1 MRKRKSFFLGWDTI
15 KPLIPSLREK
25 KRYLH
30 YEVTSETTLT
40 AEEVKQAVQEALQQ
54 FLGEYGCAQA
64 GIHYIENTNKYG
76 VLKTNVKQVNQVKT
90 ALALIKTIK
99 NKSVMVKTTK
109 VSGMINKVKR
119 RN

>member
-1 MRKRKSFFLGWDTI
+1 M
-15 KPLIPSLREK
+15 REK

-30 YEVTSETTLT
+30 YRVTGDGDYTV
-40 AEEVKQAVQEALQQ
+40 AEVKQVVQDAMQR

-64 GIHYIENTNKYG
+64 GIHYIENTGKDG
-76 VLKTNVKQVNQVKT
+76 VLKTNVKYVNQVKT

-99 NKSVMVKTTK
+99 NQNVMITTTK

>member
-1 MRKRKSFFLGWDTI
+1 M
-15 KPLIPSLREK
+15 PSLREK

-30 YEVTSETTLT
+30 YEVTADGNIT
-40 AEEVKQAVQEALQQ
+40 AEEVKQAVQEAMQV
-54 FLGEYGCAQA
+54 FLGDYGCAQA
-64 GIHYIENTNKYG
+64 GIQQTENTHKQG
-76 VLKTNVKQVNQVKT
+76 IIKTNVKYVNQVKT

-99 NKSVMVKTTK
+99 NKNVMFKTTK

>member
-1 MRKRKSFFLGWDTI
+1 M
-15 KPLIPSLREK
+15 REK

-30 YEVTSETTLT
+30 YEVTTDGSLST
-40 AEEVKQAVQEALQQ
+40 EEVKQAVQESMQQ

-64 GIHYIENTNKYG
+64 GVHYMENTNRYG
-76 VLKTNVKQVNQVKT
+76 VIKTNTKYVNQVKT

-99 NKSVMVKTTK
+99 NKNVRFTTTK

>member
-1 MRKRKSFFLGWDTI
+1 M

-30 YEVTSETTLT
+30 YEVTTETTLT

-54 FLGEYGCAQA
+54 FLGDYGCAQA
-64 GIHYIENTNKYG
+64 GIHCIENTNKHG
-76 VLKTNVKQVNQVKT
+76 VLKTNTKQVNQVKT

-99 NKSVMVKTTK
+99 NKSVMFKTIK